1 MQYSVLVALAC
12 AATSATALT
21 HGEKGQDR
29 TGAPIIWQ
37 QVAQGVFHGVLEDGW
52 DPKGKYYLWT

>member
-1 MQYSVLVALAC
+1 MQYSLLAALAC

-37 QVAQGVFHGVLEDGW
+37 QVAQGVFHAVLEDDW
-52 DPKGKYYLWT
+52 DPKGSDYR